1 MLEFLR
7 STPAQAT
14 IWGTVLIMLCL
25 IGFFVVKR
33 VRDRVD
39 GGGPSASDLLSEFR
53 DLREDGDITPQE
65 FRQIKAVLGTKL
77 QQNPRAKDT
86 EDAG

>member
-14 IWGTVLIMLCL
+14 IWGTALLVLCL
-25 IGFFVVKR
+25 IGFYIVKR

-39 GGGPSASDLLSEFR
+39 SEGPSASDLLSGFR
-53 DLREDGDITPQE
+53 GLREEGNITPQE

-77 QQNPRAKDT
+77 QQRPRAKDA
-86 EDAG
+86 EGDG